1 MAADPFLRPRLVVKK
16 RNLPFR
22 ILETHREQSLRQVNR
37 ILRQAIQVTSEEVNA
52 ATEVETDE
60 VTAGTAKVDPEES
73 LRQDKFEPANP
84 LLAKQAR
91 IRKLAR
97 QLRVIPLVGRVRST
111 NPQFTIESFKAISRF
126 AERLSKEDFM
136 ALVEGRDTHEEEM
149 SMALDDIRQKD
160 KVRVWADAYQKFRG
174 EGLSAQLSKEKAD
187 QDISFLRM
195 DSLASGGRSRLI
207 MVRDKWD
214 EERRSF
220 GVLKDEAAVVLKE
233 SGGFA
238 TSSYEAVWNHVQK
251 AKKKKRKKGPYG

>member
-1 MAADPFLRPRLVVKK
+1 MAVDPFLRPRLVVKK

-37 ILRQAIQVTSEEVNA
+37 ILRQAIQVTSEEVIA

-84 LLAKQAR
+84 LLAKQIR
-91 IRKLAR
+91 IRKLVR
-97 QLRVIPLVGRVRST
+97 QLSMLPLVGRGRNT
-111 NPQFTIESFKAISRF
+111 NPQFTIESFKAISKF

-160 KVRVWADAYQKFRG
+160 KVRV
-174 EGLSAQLSKEKAD
+174 GLSALLSKEKAD
-187 QDISFLRM
+187 HDISFLRM

-207 MVRDKWD
+207 MARVKWD

-220 GVLKDEAAVVLKE
+220 GVL
-233 SGGFA
+233 SG
-238 TSSYEAVWNHVQK
+238 SSLQLHSTLAYSLLDISVF
-251 AKKKKRKKGPYG
+251 